1 MKPRLP
7 AEIELRFP
15 PSLLHEIYKF
25 VPKNLSESKKSPPSY
40 QSSPVFQKDMKKIQ
54 NSKLKGKS
62 EMYLRDF
69 EDFVLD

>member
-25 VPKNLSESKKSPPSY
+25 VPKTESKSPPSY
-40 QSSPVFQKDMKKIQ
+40 HSSPVFQKDMKKIQ
-54 NSKLKGKS
+54 NLKLKGKS
-62 EMYLRDF
+62 EMYLRDL